1 MRKRVVFEARN
12 GAQGARTSRE
22 VCGGAREQGERG
34 GTGRAGDGGRSLR
47 GSSATAV
54 LKLVR
59 GNLDGEDAPGSPC
72 RRDPWGNRGGITSK
86 TQPLQQSRFTD
97 DDGPRADGTTYRD
110 RRVCP
115 RLLAADARS
124 WATVAHQHFRQ
135 APRRAGTLE
144 QAKCIL
150 PAEGLRGL
158 LPVSA
163 KGVSVRLP
171 EGVFTPPALTRM
183 LSSVVWVWVFCLSAS

>member
-12 GAQGARTSRE
+12 GAQGARTSSE

-72 RRDPWGNRGGITSK
+72 RRDPWGNQGGITSK
-86 TQPLQQSRFTD
+86 TQPRTTIAFHRRRWSSGRWNNIQGQEFVPDFSQQTH
-97 DDGPRADGTTYRD
+97 GAG
-110 RRVCP
+110 RRWP
-115 RLLAADARS
+115 ISTSGR
-124 WATVAHQHFRQ
+124 
-135 APRRAGTLE
+135 
-144 QAKCIL
+144 
-150 PAEGLRGL
+150 LRGGR
-158 LPVSA
+158 A
-163 KGVSVRLP
+163 R
-171 EGVFTPPALTRM
+171 
-183 LSSVVWVWVFCLSAS
+183 

>member
-12 GAQGARTSRE
+12 GAQGARTSSE

-72 RRDPWGNRGGITSK
+72 RRDPWGNQGGITSK
-86 TQPLQQSRFTD
+86 TQPRTTIAFHRRRWSSGRWNNIQGQESLSPTSRSRRTELG
-97 DDGPRADGTTYRD
+97 DGGPSA
-110 RRVCP
+110 
-115 RLLAADARS
+115 
-124 WATVAHQHFRQ
+124 
-135 APRRAGTLE
+135 
-144 QAKCIL
+144 L
-150 PAEGLRGL
+150 PAGSAEGGHVRTGEVHPARGGT
-158 LPVSA
+158 PGAASCVG
-163 KGVSVRLP
+163 KRCQRSV
-171 EGVFTPPALTRM
+171 A
-183 LSSVVWVWVFCLSAS
+183 